1 MVHYDQVVS
10 NTHLQPLDDAPES
23 EDIVE
28 VSSGGAAVNVSGWI
42 ASAAVLAFSVVARRD
57 TPPANVDLGADRNSE
72 HRVGEEM
79 DQHDLN

>member
-1 MVHYDQVVS
+1 MVHYDQVVN

-23 EDIVE
+23 PDIFEAPSV
-28 VSSGGAAVNVSGWI
+28 GAALNVSGWM
-42 ASAAVLAFSVVARRD
+42 ALAAVLAFSVVARRD
-57 TPPANVDLGADRNSE
+57 TPPAIVDLVADRNSE